1 MVSFSSHSHLDEP
14 TAALDLRHAE
24 AMLRLIGGR
33 ARDGVAVVVVLHD
46 LAAAAAHADDVVV
59 LDGGRV
65 VAAGAPADTLTA
77 ELIGDIYG
85 LDVEVLADSGGNPVI
100 VPARGRHPTPTVTA
114 TPTEHPNHRHPRRG
128 DMLQTTTERLTIR
141 LREATA
147 AVHDDAENSGF
158 MTALLDG
165 ELTPGAVADLAGQL
179 RFIYGALEDSVRA
192 VADTPEG
199 AAIADAR
206 LERHDAL
213 ERDLAFLVGP
223 RWRSSIEALPS
234 TTAYVNRLTE
244 LGRNRDASAL
254 LAHHYVR
261 YLGDLSGGQI
271 IARRLRDHY
280 GIDGDGARF
289 YDFSAV
295 GKIKPY
301 RDAYR
306 DRLDAL
312 GLDDEVRDRIVAE
325 AVLAF
330 RMNTALFRELNARH
344 LPAGVNAERG
354 DSADADAHAVGDSPH
369 RPHSA

>member
-1 MVSFSSHSHLDEP
+1 
-14 TAALDLRHAE
+14 
-24 AMLRLIGGR
+24 
-33 ARDGVAVVVVLHD
+33 
-46 LAAAAAHADDVVV
+46 
-59 LDGGRV
+59 
-65 VAAGAPADTLTA
+65 
-77 ELIGDIYG
+77 
-85 LDVEVLADSGGNPVI
+85 
-100 VPARGRHPTPTVTA
+100 
-114 TPTEHPNHRHPRRG
+114 
-128 DMLQTTTERLTIR
+128 MLQTTTERLTIR

-147 AVHDDAENSGF
+147 AVHDDAENTGF

-165 ELTPGAVADLAGQL
+165 ELTLGAVADLAGQL

-234 TTAYVNRLTE
+234 TAAYVNRLTE

-344 LPAGVNAERG
+344 LPAGENAERG

>member
-1 MVSFSSHSHLDEP
+1 
-14 TAALDLRHAE
+14 
-24 AMLRLIGGR
+24 MLR
-33 ARDGVAVVVVLHD
+33 
-46 LAAAAAHADDVVV
+46 
-59 LDGGRV
+59 
-65 VAAGAPADTLTA
+65 
-77 ELIGDIYG
+77 
-85 LDVEVLADSGGNPVI
+85 
-100 VPARGRHPTPTVTA
+100 
-114 TPTEHPNHRHPRRG
+114 
-128 DMLQTTTERLTIR
+128 TTTERLTIR

-165 ELTPGAVADLAGQL
+165 ELTPGAAADLAGQL
-179 RFIYGALEDSVRA
+179 WFIYGALEDSVRA

-199 AAIADAR
+199 AAVADAR

-223 RWRSSIEALPS
+223 RWRSSIEVLPS
-234 TTAYVNRLTE
+234 TAAYVNRLTE

-289 YDFSAV
+289 YDFSAL

-312 GLDDEVRDRIVAE
+312 DLRDDVRDRVLAE

-330 RMNTALFRELNARH
+330 RMNTSLFRALDERH
-344 LPAGVNAERG
+344 RAAVEEPGADGAAGAGKPYCPRLG
-354 DSADADAHAVGDSPH
+354 
-369 RPHSA
+369 